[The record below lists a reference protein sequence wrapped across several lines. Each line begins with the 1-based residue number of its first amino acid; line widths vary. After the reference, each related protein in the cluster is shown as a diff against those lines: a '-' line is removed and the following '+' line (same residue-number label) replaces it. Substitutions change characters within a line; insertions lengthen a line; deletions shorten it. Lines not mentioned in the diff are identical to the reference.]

1 MTVPVRPLRFYRYA
15 LSGHSHRVELFLS
28 LLKLPSEFID
38 VDLAKGEHKTP
49 GFLARNPFGQVP
61 VLEDGEVTLAD
72 SNAILVYLATRYDP
86 SGHWLPREPVAA
98 ARVQQWLSVAAGPLA
113 SGPAAARLVTVFGAK
128 LDAERAKAIATQLY
142 TVLDPSLAHR
152 SFLVGEA
159 PTLADVAL
167 YSYTAHA
174 PEGGV
179 SLEPY
184 GNVRAWLARIEALP
198 GFVPMPRTPTRF
210 TA

>member
-1 MTVPVRPLRFYRYA
+1 MTQPLRPIRLYRHA

-28 LLKLPSEFID
+28 LLKLPFELVD
-38 VDLAKGEHKTP
+38 VDLLKGEQKSP
-49 GFLARNPFGQVP
+49 GFLAKNLFGQVP
-61 VLEDGEVTLAD
+61 VIEDGEVTLAD

-86 SGHWLPREPVAA
+86 SGRWLPREPVAA

-113 SGPAAARLVTVFGAK
+113 SGPATARLVTVFGMK
-128 LDAERAKAIATQLY
+128 LDAERAKEIASQLY
-142 TVLDPSLAHR
+142 TVLDSHLATR
-152 SFLVGEA
+152 SFVAGDA

-184 GNVRAWLARIEALP
+184 GNVRAWLARIQALP
-198 GFVPMPRTPTRF
+198 GFIPMPRTPTQY
-210 TA
+210 AA